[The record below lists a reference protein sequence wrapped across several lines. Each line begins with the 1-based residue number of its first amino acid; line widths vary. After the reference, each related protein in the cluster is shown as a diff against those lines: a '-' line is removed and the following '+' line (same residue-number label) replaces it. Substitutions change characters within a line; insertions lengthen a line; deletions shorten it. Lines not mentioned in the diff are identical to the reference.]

1 MNTGSTLINRKYL
14 PIVVTVS
21 LFVLMYGIASVMY
34 PDFLSF
40 RVFYNL
46 LIDNSYL
53 GIIAI
58 GETFVILTGG
68 IDLSVAS
75 VIAMTTMI
83 SAVLLEHAHWS
94 PILVIPIALAAG
106 SALGFVMG
114 CLIHFFKMP
123 PFITTLAGLYFS
135 RGICFIMSINSIP
148 ITNKFYTQVA
158 QTRIHL
164 VGGFVSINVVIFA
177 VVTILAIVL
186 AHYTKFGRVVY
197 AIGGNEQSAL
207 LMGLPVG
214 RTKVLVY
221 TLSGFCSA
229 LAGVVFTFYILSGYG
244 LHVDGMVLSAIAATV
259 IGGTLLTG
267 GVGYVFG
274 TVFGTLILG
283 TINAIIVFQG
293 TLSSWWTKIA
303 TGALMFVFIL
313 FQALLS
319 AREGKPKRSAA
330 SEESEMAMTRS

>member
-1 MNTGSTLINRKYL
+1 MIPGMTLNRKYL
-14 PIVVTVS
+14 PILVTVS
-21 LFVLMYGIASVMY
+21 LFVLLYGAASVAY
-34 PDFLSF
+34 PYFFSF

-58 GETFVILTGG
+58 GETFVILSGG

-75 VIAMTTMI
+75 VIAMTSMI

-94 PILVIPIALAAG
+94 PAVVIPLALAAG
-106 SALGFVMG
+106 STLGLIMG
-114 CLIHFFKMP
+114 SLIHFFKTP
-123 PFITTLAGLYFS
+123 PFITTLGGLYLS
-135 RGICFIMSINSIP
+135 RGVCFLMSIDSIT
-148 ITNKFYTQVA
+148 INNKFYRGVA
-158 QTRIHL
+158 EARIHL
-164 VGGFVSINVVIFA
+164 IGGFVSVNVLIFVAVI
-177 VVTILAIVL
+177 ILAIIL

-197 AIGGNEQSAL
+197 AIGGNEQSAV

-221 TLSGFCSA
+221 TLSGFTSA

-244 LHVDGMVLSAIAATV
+244 LHVDGMELSAIAATV
-259 IGGTLLTG
+259 MGGTLLTG
-267 GVGYVFG
+267 GVGYIFG

-293 TLSSWWTKIA
+293 TLSSWWTRIA
-303 TGALMFVFIL
+303 IGVLMFIFIA
-313 FQALLS
+313 FQTLLAGRE
-319 AREGKPKRSAA
+319 ARKSAA
-330 SEESEMAMTRS
+330 PPKVQVQGSGP

>member
-1 MNTGSTLINRKYL
+1 MTTAMGLNRKFL
-14 PIVVTVS
+14 PLTITIS
-21 LFVLMYGIASVMY
+21 LFVLMYGVASAVY
-34 PDFLSF
+34 PEFLSF

-58 GETFVILTGG
+58 GETFVIISGG

-94 PILVIPIALAAG
+94 PLVVIPLVLATG
-106 SALGFVMG
+106 STLGLIMG
-114 CLIHFFKMP
+114 SLIHFFKTP
-123 PFITTLAGLYFS
+123 PFITTLGGLYLS
-135 RGICFIMSINSIP
+135 RGVCFLMSIDSIP
-148 ITNKFYTQVA
+148 IDNHFYRAVA
-158 QTRIHL
+158 ETRIHL
-164 VGGFVSINVVIFA
+164 IGGFVSVNVLIFLA
-177 VVTILAIVL
+177 VVLGAIVL
-186 AHYTKFGRVVY
+186 AHYTRFGRVVY

-221 TLSGFCSA
+221 ALSGFCSA
-229 LAGVVFTFYILSGYG
+229 VAGVVFTFYILSGYG
-244 LHVDGMVLSAIAATV
+244 LHMDGMELPAIAATV

-267 GVGYVFG
+267 GVGYVVG
-274 TVFGTLILG
+274 SVFGTLILG
-283 TINAIIVFQG
+283 TINSIIVFQG

-303 TGALMFVFIL
+303 IGVLMFLFIA
-313 FQALLS
+313 FQTLLS
-319 AREGKPKRSAA
+319 GRGGGRKRTTRKVEARGARSGA
-330 SEESEMAMTRS
+330 